1 MIVIDMPHHGHNIN
15 VNTMLKGK
23 ALQYKSWLVIIFFV
37 MLVSAFSAFTLHS
50 IKRDRLEQIGTSLK
64 AILQTVEKAH
74 HIWIDQRKNSV
85 LNLANRTE
93 VINLS
98 EQLIALHRQ
107 GKPVIGSESL
117 ANIRQVI
124 GPYLTIQQDRGF
136 FIITPD
142 RTSIASMRDSNI
154 GTVNL
159 IETNRSILMNRS
171 FEGETIFIP
180 PIYSDVPL
188 EDSAGTKAALT
199 PTLFITTPIKKPDGE
214 VIAVLAVRLNS
225 SNDFSN
231 ITQLGRI
238 GNASE
243 TYAFDEKAK
252 LITHTRFD
260 YQLTRAKLIRPFEH
274 GILNIRIVDP
284 GGNLLEGYNLTVAP
298 EDLPL
303 TLMAQSAIAGNSG
316 INIEGYRD
324 YRGVM
329 VLGAWSWLEGS
340 SYGLASEIDREEA
353 LGTYY
358 KTRNSLFFLVALICL
373 LGIAMRMIIER
384 LKQKASQDLAY
395 AHATLEQRVQER
407 TFDLESTQT
416 RLSLANIDLRRLA
429 TYDKLTDLHNRRHFD
444 TCLDNEWHRCMRH
457 QDKIALIL
465 FDVDFFKPFNDN
477 YGHQAG
483 DSVLTRIGKLMNE
496 LTLDKRP
503 GDCVAR
509 YGGEEF
515 VILLS
520 NTTVEYV
527 EKTAEKIRQGI
538 SDLRIKHQYSQ
549 VQDIDWIT
557 ASIGMAVETP
567 HKHTSKEQLLR
578 MADLALYSAK
588 AAGRDRVISDHND
601 QIKAHSATILPL
613 KSK

>member
-1 MIVIDMPHHGHNIN
+1 MTHHEHNMN
-15 VNTMLKGK
+15 VSTVLKEK
-23 ALQYKSWLVIIFFV
+23 ALKYKSWLVIIFFV
-37 MLVSAFSAFTLHS
+37 VLVSAFSSFTLHS
-50 IKRDRLEQIGTSLK
+50 IKRDSLEQIGASLK

-93 VINLS
+93 IINLT
-98 EQLIALHRQ
+98 EQLIAFHKQ
-107 GKPVIGSESL
+107 GNPVIGSEPL
-117 ANIRQVI
+117 AKIRQVI
-124 GPYLTIQQDRGF
+124 GPYLTTQQDRGF
-136 FIITPD
+136 FIVAAD

-159 IETNRSILMNRS
+159 IETNRSKLMKRS

-180 PIYSDVPL
+180 PMYSDVPL
-188 EDSAGTKAALT
+188 EDSAGTKPELT
-199 PTLFITTPIKKPDGE
+199 PTLFITTPIKKPDGKI
-214 VIAVLAVRLNS
+214 IAVLAVRLNL

-243 TYAFDEKAK
+243 TYAFDDKAK

-260 YQLTRAKLIRPFEH
+260 YQLTRAQLIRPFEH

-284 GGNLLEGYNLTVAP
+284 GGNLLDGYNLTATP
-298 EDLPL
+298 ETLPL
-303 TLMAQSAIAGNSG
+303 TLMAQSAIAGYSG

-329 VLGAWSWLEGS
+329 VLGAWSWLEGLN
-340 SYGLASEIDREEA
+340 YGLASEIDMEEA

-358 KTRNSLFFLVALICL
+358 KTRNSLLFLIALICA
-373 LGIAMRMIIER
+373 LGIAMRLVIER
-384 LKQKASQDLAY
+384 MQQQANRDLEY

-407 TFDLESTQT
+407 TCDLESTQT
-416 RLSLANIDLRRLA
+416 RLSLANIDLQRLA
-429 TYDKLTDLHNRRHFD
+429 IYDELTGLHNRRHFD
-444 TCLDNEWHRCMRH
+444 AYLDNEWHRCMRH

-483 DSVLTRIGKLMNE
+483 DSVLTKIGTLMNE
-496 LTLDKRP
+496 LALNKRP

-520 NTTVEYV
+520 NTTIEYV
-527 EKTAEKIRQGI
+527 EQTAEKIRQSI
-538 SDLRIKHQYSQ
+538 SDLRITHQYSQ
-549 VQDIDWIT
+549 VQGIDWVT
-557 ASIGMAVETP
+557 VSIGMAVETP
-567 HKHTSKEQLLR
+567 HKLLSKEQLLSK
-578 MADLALYSAK
+578 ADQALYSAK
-588 AAGRDRVISDHND
+588 AAGRDRVISDHHRD
-601 QIKAHSATILPL
+601 SKTKSATILPL
-613 KSK
+613 KPK